1 MKFEYDATC
10 IGSYD
15 VVVAGGGPAGFGAG
29 IAAARGGLKTLLVEA
44 GGCIGGVSTQGA
56 LPFMLGATTG
66 SIPFPEMI
74 KKGIPYSQLPHP
86 RKAVGGVFDLFV
98 EAVKAQGGGVG
109 PGVMAQSDK
118 YPGLD
123 RLGCHDEF
131 TFDLETGKRVFDEM
145 AARYGIE
152 VLYYTRALQA
162 DMDGNRV
169 KGIWLTNKDSL
180 VYVRCRAIIDC
191 TGDADIIYA
200 AGYETYKGDRHT
212 GEMTGAGLVAHIE
225 NVDPAAIER
234 YLNEGGDPW
243 FTQACAA
250 AQAEHPDYDGPN
262 ALIIF
267 PMMQDGVFMV
277 NGGTSRSG
285 IDGTST
291 ASLTELTFWGRERA
305 RFITEE
311 IFRKHIP
318 GAANCR
324 LRLTASQPGIRETR
338 RIVGEYTLTEED
350 LLNGTLFED
359 VIALAGRHFDL
370 NRGNGTI
377 PKAASDDGVSSC
389 QDLIQD
395 FAGKH
400 RVKLG
405 VTLIPYR
412 ALIPRGSDDMIA
424 AGRCIAADGQALGPA
439 RIMSTCMA
447 VGEAA
452 GMATVLKLKDGIS
465 YRDVN
470 CRILRDML
478 RANGAEVDVS

>member
-1 MKFEYDATC
+1 MLFQCDAKW
-10 IGSYD
+10 IGDYD

-29 IAAARGGLKTLLVEA
+29 IAAARGGLKTLLVES
-44 GGCIGGVSTQGA
+44 GGCIGGVSTLGA

-74 KKGIPYSQLPHP
+74 EKGIPYSRLPHP
-86 RKAVGGVFDLFV
+86 RKAVGGVFDLFI

-109 PGVMAQSDK
+109 PGVIAQSDR

-145 AARYGIE
+145 TVRYGVE
-152 VLYYTRALQA
+152 TLYYTRALKA
-162 DMDGNRV
+162 DLEHNRV

-180 VYVRCRAIIDC
+180 VYAGCKAIIDC
-191 TGDADIIYA
+191 TGDADIICG
-200 AGYETYKGDRHT
+200 AGYETYKGDRRT

-225 NVDPAAIER
+225 NIDPAAIEQ
-234 YLNEGGDPW
+234 YLNEGNDPW
-243 FTQACAA
+243 FTRACAA

-267 PMMQDGVFMV
+267 PMMQEGVFMV
-277 NGGTSRSG
+277 NGGTSRDRV
-285 IDGTST
+285 DGTS
-291 ASLTELTFWGRERA
+291 AAALTGLTIWGRERA
-305 RFITEE
+305 RYITEE

-318 GAANCR
+318 GAKHCR
-324 LRLTASQPGIRETR
+324 LRLTAAQPGVRETR

-350 LLNGTLFED
+350 LLNGTTFED

-370 NRGNGTI
+370 SRGNGRIQKTGSSGEI
-377 PKAASDDGVSSC
+377 PGCRNLKQA
-389 QDLIQD
+389 

-412 ALIPRGSDDMIA
+412 TLIPRGSDDIIA

-452 GMATVLKLKDGIS
+452 GTATVLKLKNGIS
-465 YRDVN
+465 YRNVD
-470 CRILRDML
+470 CQALRDML
-478 RANGAEVDVS
+478 RKNGAEVDL